1 LLAKRIAEEM
11 PTMVGLSVK
20 ALTDGGMELVDAQR
34 LVGVFT
40 GVWSTQ
46 LLKGTRKAD
55 SLQYFATQRSWLE
68 RSLNHPGLGIYPYSY
83 MTRKAIPAMM
93 RLLFLTPG
101 PNGKILPLT
110 GLNAWGDIVEW
121 ADYRSNTD
129 STFLDSLAID
139 DAFLYVL
146 QTVIPVTP
154 DSMGFATIPTYVK
167 RTLAV
172 PASRGKDIG
181 IGDFATGILG
191 GAFDQVKRGTIFGQI
206 PLTLE
211 GLQSIQER
219 NQINQ
224 QLTSGAEEIQQEIF
238 NAFTNP

>member
-1 LLAKRIAEEM
+1 
-11 PTMVGLSVK
+11 
-20 ALTDGGMELVDAQR
+20 
-34 LVGVFT
+34 
-40 GVWSTQ
+40 
-46 LLKGTRKAD
+46 
-55 SLQYFATQRSWLE
+55 
-68 RSLNHPGLGIYPYSY
+68 

-121 ADYRSNTD
+121 ADHRSNTD
-129 STFLDSLAID
+129 SSFIDSLAID
-139 DAFLYVL
+139 DSFLYVL
-146 QTVIPVTP
+146 QTVVPVTP

-167 RTLAV
+167 RALAV

-181 IGDFATGILG
+181 IGDFTEGILG
-191 GAFDQVKRGTIFGQI
+191 GAFDQVQRGTVFGQI
-206 PLTLE
+206 PLTFK

-219 NQINQ
+219 NQLNQ